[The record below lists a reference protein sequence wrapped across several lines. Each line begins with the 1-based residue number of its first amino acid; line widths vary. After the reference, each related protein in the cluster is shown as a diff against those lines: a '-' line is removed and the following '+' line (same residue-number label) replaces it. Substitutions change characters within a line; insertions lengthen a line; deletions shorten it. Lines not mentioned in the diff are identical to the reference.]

1 MTLASGRRP
10 RTLCRP
16 DQHCRSR
23 GHGLQV
29 CHCGHRRLGR
39 ARQMLAPSR
48 YFRAVTNSG
57 FRRYRPRAGL
67 GTALSQVPV
76 YGRLREAS
84 LACSIRL
91 PQAAQPDCS
100 SVALVSLATPGRSN
114 PSKDSV
120 VTDLPSQ
127 LNISVQIQTHQYHDS
142 AWPRLQARLSL
153 GQRPD
158 LAGTCLAYIP
168 VSHTMKTEQK

>member
-1 MTLASGRRP
+1 
-10 RTLCRP
+10 
-16 DQHCRSR
+16 
-23 GHGLQV
+23 
-29 CHCGHRRLGR
+29 
-39 ARQMLAPSR
+39 MLAPSR

-100 SVALVSLATPGRSN
+100 SVALVSLATPARSN

-120 VTDLPSQ
+120 VTDLPSR
-127 LNISVQIQTHQYHDS
+127 LNISVQIQTLFFS
-142 AWPRLQARLSL
+142 NIIFLVKVLF
-153 GQRPD
+153 
-158 LAGTCLAYIP
+158 
-168 VSHTMKTEQK
+168 